1 MIHRPASLLDT
12 NVISETRRIRPN
24 ERVLAFIDGVDDET
38 LFISA
43 LTIGE
48 LQKGVELKRR
58 NDPVAAM
65 QIADWVEEMQQSYA
79 ERILP
84 VGIDVAW
91 LWGALSADR
100 GRPIIDT
107 LIAATDMVHDLT
119 LVTRNTAHVDGLRL
133 TVLNPWEESP

>member
-1 MIHRPASLLDT
+1 MIQRPIYLLDT
-12 NVISETRRIRPN
+12 NVVSETRRVRPN

-48 LQKGVELKRR
+48 LQRGVELKRR

-65 QIADWVEEMQQSYA
+65 RIAEWIEETQQFYA

-84 VGIDVAW
+84 VGVEVAW

-100 GRPIIDT
+100 GRPIVDT
-107 LIAATDMVHDLT
+107 LIAATAMVHGLT
-119 LVTRNTAHVDGLRL
+119 LVTRNTAHVEGLRL
-133 TVLNPWEESP
+133 TVINPWEELP